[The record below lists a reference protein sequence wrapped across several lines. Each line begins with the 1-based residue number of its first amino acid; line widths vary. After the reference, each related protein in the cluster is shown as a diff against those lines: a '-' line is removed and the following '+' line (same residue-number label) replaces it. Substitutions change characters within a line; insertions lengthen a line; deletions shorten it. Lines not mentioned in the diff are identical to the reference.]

1 MISTEL
7 IAYCLALGGVTLLIV
22 TFFYEWLGKLLKLTR
37 DMPKELIEQTSMSWY
52 LLNYVMEFLFMVAVP
67 TFAYSIFVIA
77 LPLEGVRPAL
87 AAAVLAFTLGA
98 APTLLAISVRI
109 KLSPTYLLYIL
120 VGVLIKLAAIMA
132 IIGYLYSL

>member
-7 IAYCLALGGVTLLIV
+7 IVYCLVMGGAALLVV
-22 TFFYEWLGKLLKLTR
+22 TFFYEWLGKVLKLTR
-37 DMPKELIEQTSMSWY
+37 DMPKELIEPTSPSWY
-52 LLNYVMEFLFMVAVP
+52 LLNYVMEFLFLVAVP

-87 AAAVLAFTLGA
+87 AAAVLAFTMGA

-109 KLSPTYLLYIL
+109 KLSPTYLLFIL
-120 VGVLIKLAAIMA
+120 VGVLLKLVAIMA
-132 IIGYLYSL
+132 TIGYLYSL